1 MWPDFLNVWPFA
13 RAKCCHNSNK
23 VGKIRFKS
31 LNCPRLLKFCQRGGI
46 LPNLV
51 TLALICHLATIIV
64 YHCQLEFSGVLL
76 VQFNLFQHVVLPL
89 EHDVDVLFGFN
100 QRLMELQSLLGEV
113 CRHLGPLQLGL
124 GQLRFVQFHLI
135 R

>member
-1 MWPDFLNVWPFA
+1 MWPDFFNIWPFA

-64 YHCQLEFSGVLL
+64 YHRQLEFSGVLL

-89 EHDVDVLFGFN
+89 EHERTTAVSSTGVLPPVLIPATIVNFIEQKKFKN
-100 QRLMELQSLLGEV
+100 TYSTYFYTF
-113 CRHLGPLQLGL
+113 C
-124 GQLRFVQFHLI
+124 LR
-135 R
+135 